1 MATFENDIDRLTEF
15 RNINHDL
22 WLNFLE
28 EKYPSFKD
36 FKCRKCNRC
45 GEGFDEGFCID
56 GGLEYFCS
64 EKCLNEA
71 YTKQK
76 NALDKSIAKGNPNW
90 ELLFPNWQKGKER
103 VSSRF
108 EYEVPIEWYFN
119 NFRIEVMDF
128 LMRHADF
135 NAKVR
140 GEDVRIVFWFDN

>member
-71 YTKQK
+71 YTKQE
-76 NALDKSIAKGNPNW
+76 IAEMGIGDDDSESYWTTW
-90 ELLFPNWQKGKER
+90 EKEEEFFD
-103 VSSRF
+103 SQ
-108 EYEVPIEWYFN
+108 EYEE
-119 NFRIEVMDF
+119 F
-128 LMRHADF
+128 LQEKEKGTREE
-135 NAKVR
+135 KQTR
-140 GEDVRIVFWFDN
+140 GLTNV